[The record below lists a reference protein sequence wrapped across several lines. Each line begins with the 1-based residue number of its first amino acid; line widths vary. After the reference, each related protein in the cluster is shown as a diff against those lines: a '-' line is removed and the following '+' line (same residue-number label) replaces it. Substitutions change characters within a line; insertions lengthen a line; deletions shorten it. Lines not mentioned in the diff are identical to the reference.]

1 MIPLQNIQSLT
12 DFKRNASN
20 YVEQVQSTHTPL
32 ILTVNGKA
40 AVVVQDATSF
50 QAQADRLQ
58 ALEAELQELKRV
70 ALRQDLAV
78 GLHQLQQGQ
87 TTEYTEATLH
97 GLFDDIKTQGRSEL
111 GRSA

>member
-32 ILTVNGKA
+32 VLTVNGKA
-40 AVVVQDATSF
+40 AVVVQDAGSF
-50 QAQADRLQ
+50 QAQVDRLQ
-58 ALEAELQELKRV
+58 ALEAELQELKRA
-70 ALRQDLAV
+70 ALKQDLAI
-78 GLHQLQQGQ
+78 GLQQLQQGQ
-87 TTEYTEATLH
+87 FTERTESDLRQF
-97 GLFDDIKTQGRSEL
+97 FDDIKTQGRSDL